1 MTHSLT
7 TYQSSY
13 RAPFL
18 ASALLVLTLLQS
30 SSFSLSLAF
39 RGPLASEAL
48 VSLVTT
54 AWLAMYAFSVVAL
67 FVSFGMNWISWLV
80 RYRLL
85 LTIVLAGT
93 AFSMAWSV
101 DTALTLERSV
111 HLIGTTIVALYLG
124 FSLPLHRMLRTSAWV
139 LGIIMLTSALA
150 ALFVPAL
157 GLEEY
162 QGQMVWTGT
171 LASKNTL
178 GFWAA
183 ISFLLSTS
191 LSFWTITHLQ
201 RLLYAAIAAL
211 SLLCLY
217 QAVSATSLL
226 ALLSASLIM
235 VYLHVS
241 FSLRLGLIA
250 ALVLGLLVASLLGMA
265 FYFIDTAELIGR
277 SGDLTG
283 RAEVWSQTWQLILD
297 RPWTGY
303 GYGTLWYPTADSL
316 WIQQSLT
323 DFSWK
328 VFHAHNGLLQI
339 ASEIGLPLTLL
350 ALLMILQQLVEIIY
364 CQYQRQQPGVLFVLG
379 FVVALLV
386 SNYSE
391 ARLLVNRELYWVFF
405 IALPVS
411 MLQQVS
417 LTAAQ
422 AGSFLSAGQSSAS
435 DVMRLREVRTRK
447 VHKHQLKER
456 MKKISELK
464 VVNPPA
470 SAQQHQPDSSPV
482 IADNSTRSA
491 AKTRSRRI
499 RKNRQQKKAG

>member
-1 MTHSLT
+1 MLT
-7 TYQSSY
+7 TYQNSY

-18 ASALLVLTLLQS
+18 ASALLVLTLLQG
-30 SSFSLSLAF
+30 SSFTLTLAF
-39 RGPLASEAL
+39 REPLGSETL
-48 VSLVTT
+48 VSLVTL
-54 AWLAMYAFSVVAL
+54 AWLAMYAYSAVAL
-67 FVSFGMNWISWLV
+67 FVSFGVNWISWLV

-93 AFSMAWSV
+93 LFSVAWSV

-111 HLIGTTIVALYLG
+111 HLTGTSILALYLG
-124 FSLPLHRMLRTSAWV
+124 FSLPLHRILRISAPV

-157 GLEEY
+157 GLQEY
-162 QGQMVWTGT
+162 QGQQVWAGT

-183 ISFLLSTS
+183 ISFLLSAS
-191 LSFWTITHLQ
+191 LSFWTITRLQ
-201 RLLYAAIAAL
+201 RLLYIAIAAL

-217 QAVSATSLL
+217 KAVSATSLL

-250 ALVLGLLVASLLGMA
+250 LLVLGLLVASLLGMA

-283 RAEVWSQTWQLILD
+283 RTEVWSQTWQLILD
-297 RPWTGY
+297 RPLTGY
-303 GYGTLWYPTADSL
+303 GYGTLWYPTPDSL

-350 ALLMILQQLVEIIY
+350 ALLMILQQVIEIIY

-391 ARLLVNRELYWVFF
+391 ARLLINRDLYWIFF
-405 IALPVS
+405 IMLPVS

-417 LTAAQ
+417 LTATQTSRHPAASQ
-422 AGSFLSAGQSSAS
+422 KSAS
-435 DVMRLREVRTRK
+435 DTIRLRKVRTRK
-447 VHKHQLKER
+447 EHKQQLKQR
-456 MKKISELK
+456 MRKLSELK
-464 VVNPPA
+464 VVN
-470 SAQQHQPDSSPV
+470 SQSTVQQQHPDSSPV

-491 AKTRSRRI
+491 AKTRSQRI
-499 RKNRQQKKAG
+499 RENRQHKKAG